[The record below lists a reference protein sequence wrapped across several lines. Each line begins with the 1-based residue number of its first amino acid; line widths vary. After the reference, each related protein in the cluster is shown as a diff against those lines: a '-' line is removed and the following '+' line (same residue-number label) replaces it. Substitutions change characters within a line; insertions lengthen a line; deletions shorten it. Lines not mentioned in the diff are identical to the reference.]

1 MTVPANNTLR
11 GIGFMLIAVAVWSTM
26 MLLVKALSAEYT
38 SFQILFIRT
47 LVGLA
52 VLAPMM
58 RRSGF
63 ALLKTGRLPLHLT
76 RGIFAYIGMLGLFI
90 GIGEI
95 PIAEVVSLS
104 FTQPVFI
111 CLLAALM
118 LGERFN
124 AFRVAAIVGGFIGV
138 LIILRPGF
146 TEIGFGAAVVLGG
159 ALSYACSNVAIKKLM
174 TTDSVTATT
183 IWVNIIMCPLAG
195 IPAAFF
201 WVPPTLPDLALLA
214 GVGITGTAGIWFIS
228 RAYATADMSA
238 VVPFDFLRLPILA
251 TAGWLWFSE
260 TPDIW
265 TFAGAIVIFAS
276 TYALARSEARKRL

>member
-63 ALLKTGRLPLHLT
+63 ALLKTGRLPLQLT

-124 AFRVAAIVGGFIGV
+124 AVRVAAIVGGFIGV
-138 LIILRPGF
+138 LIILQPGF

-228 RAYATADMSA
+228 RAYAAADMSA

-276 TYALARSEARKRL
+276 TYALARSEARKRQ